1 MSFNPQTFGLAVAK
15 CPKNKKQTGGQRR
28 AQANALPQSLLAFS
42 WDESCSQALVWGVAD
57 VSAVSLLADRAE
69 HIGIEQQRAEWRS
82 TSYIVWDVANS
93 TALDAPV
100 HLGRESLLRAKS
112 VEHLRTSPELTQIL
126 VQLRRESVKKA
137 IKLPKAVADKLVR
150 AASDSLGCRCVRP
163 NNMTQHAQVKLD
175 SDLSMMDTTD
185 YRCNLCFWYRNW
197 LLLHHPHSCC

>member
-1 MSFNPQTFGLAVAK
+1 MIKSKTSHRYQTISYQFSSARIILSGSAYVRSSSRLIVLDQMRFNPQTFGLAVAK

-28 AQANALPQSLLAFS
+28 AQANALPQSLLVFS

-112 VEHLRTSPELTQIL
+112 VEHL
-126 VQLRRESVKKA
+126 
-137 IKLPKAVADKLVR
+137 
-150 AASDSLGCRCVRP
+150 
-163 NNMTQHAQVKLD
+163 
-175 SDLSMMDTTD
+175 
-185 YRCNLCFWYRNW
+185 
-197 LLLHHPHSCC
+197 